1 MKDTAA
7 TDAPQEASQQIDSDR
22 SAGDQLLELFG
33 GELSFRDSCEVW
45 TPPEPHKLVVFEL
58 TNNSPEWTAHHDN
71 IDQLTRSIVATSR
84 WWRSDDTAGVVVMKR
99 CGGGAT
105 AVVYAPNLPADC
117 VGTFRGKWNDNGM
130 DFRLHL
136 NAAQLAEP
144 ITLGEI
150 VLMPTDIRE
159 RMDTGLTLAA
169 ALLPRADFAA
179 NQPRPFLADLKL
191 RSEFGGLL
199 ARAVMLGYQ
208 NTGTN
213 PDTGQPYA
221 AAYPVQQTVRAM
233 HLAGATDRNNFR
245 LIVPRAS
252 RDDAEQ
258 CWDAEKKWVNKCRLP
273 FCTVNH
279 EWQAFDI
286 VGPLAQL
293 VHWADP
299 DEYNNIIEQITVAA
313 HEANQRRRDN
323 AAAVVEHPG
332 PVVARKPDQVET
344 KQPAAIV
351 AADAVRS
358 ELTFCHEC
366 AEAFRPGFRF
376 VQDSGK
382 GGSWA
387 YFRSA
392 SDAVQVAGHPPVG
405 VWRIGPEADN
415 ALQHAIDHRILESC
429 SPFRQT
435 TTLTGKIEK
444 HLRGMLA
451 ARHGEFDCN
460 PDQIGIGTPD
470 NPLVH
475 DLPTGTARG
484 MTAADFM
491 TKLTG
496 IQPAATVEPVW
507 LEFVS
512 AILSGGKS
520 SEFDTAQLETLRQWF
535 GAAIYGTPGTIIPIL
550 HGRGRNGKSL
560 LLRVVAKCLGDYAAP
575 MNGDTLL
582 DSKAHPAGMHA
593 LRGRRLIVCDEVRAG
608 VQWDLTNL
616 KQLTGGGETV
626 SRGMGQDWSNP
637 YRPTASVVINTNHTP
652 DIRYPT
658 EAERRRMVRF
668 MFPNQYAHNP
678 NHEAQ
683 MHSVQE
689 SALRWL
695 LDAAALHAQRARVVT
710 VPHTL
715 QHIATDWL
723 GSGSDILNAVKAAT
737 EAGDLKHDF
746 IPTGDLAKVVRVM
759 LQVENGGLDPD
770 RVGVNFNNI
779 RKAVDALYDEG
790 KQFEICRRQVDG
802 VQGRGYAGIRFKVGY
817 SPSELNSIGYR
828 NDGGGIPY

>member
-1 MKDTAA
+1 
-7 TDAPQEASQQIDSDR
+7 
-22 SAGDQLLELFG
+22 
-33 GELSFRDSCEVW
+33 
-45 TPPEPHKLVVFEL
+45 
-58 TNNSPEWTAHHDN
+58 
-71 IDQLTRSIVATSR
+71 
-84 WWRSDDTAGVVVMKR
+84 
-99 CGGGAT
+99 
-105 AVVYAPNLPADC
+105 
-117 VGTFRGKWNDNGM
+117 
-130 DFRLHL
+130 
-136 NAAQLAEP
+136 
-144 ITLGEI
+144 
-150 VLMPTDIRE
+150 
-159 RMDTGLTLAA
+159 
-169 ALLPRADFAA
+169 
-179 NQPRPFLADLKL
+179 
-191 RSEFGGLL
+191 
-199 ARAVMLGYQ
+199 MLGYQ

-213 PDTGQPYA
+213 PDTGKPWH
-221 AAYPVQQTVRAM
+221 AAYPVELTVRAM
-233 HLAGATDRNNFR
+233 QLAGAAGPDSVAR
-245 LIVPRAS
+245 IVPREL
-252 RDDAEQ
+252 RDKAERNVS
-258 CWDAEKKWVNKCRLP
+258 AMTKWVNSCRLA
-273 FCTVNH
+273 FCTQTH
-279 EWQAFDI
+279 AWQPFDI

-293 VHWADP
+293 VHDADP
-299 DEYNNIIEQITVAA
+299 DEYAQIVQQITVDSA
-313 HEANQRRRDN
+313 EANHNRRN
-323 AAAVVEHPG
+323 AAAAVVEHPG

-351 AADAVRS
+351 ATDAAAS
-358 ELTFCHEC
+358 ELTFVHEC
-366 AEAFRPGFRF
+366 AEVFRAGFRF
-376 VQDSGK
+376 VVDAGK
-382 GGSWA
+382 GSWA

-392 SDAVQVAGHPPVG
+392 SDAVQTSGGPLVG
-405 VWRIGPEADN
+405 VWRIGTDAEN
-415 ALQHAIDHRILESC
+415 ALQHAIDRQILASC

-435 TTLTGKIEK
+435 TTLAGKIEK
-444 HLRGMLA
+444 HLRGILA
-451 ARHGEFDCN
+451 AKHGEFDCN

-512 AILSGGKS
+512 GILSGGKS
-520 SEFDTAQLETLRQWF
+520 SEFDTAQVETLRQWF